1 MLQDFIL
8 KPCPKILF
16 YLLLTFVGFLTAWN
30 KVFTC
35 PVMYSSLA
43 AVSLGFD
50 EGGRGRDLEAENKN
64 YPWLSIF
71 ANRSFLLIAI
81 DKEIFL

>member
-1 MLQDFIL
+1 M
-8 KPCPKILF
+8 
-16 YLLLTFVGFLTAWN
+16 YL
-30 KVFTC
+30 
-35 PVMYSSLA
+35 SLA